1 MSILIRNGTVQT
13 NASARCAVCG
23 KTGVHMGVTAA
34 HLDGEP
40 EFYHYGCM
48 VTCSEDN
55 VTELIFAGGVG
66 SCTARQG
73 DGG

>member
-1 MSILIRNGTVQT
+1 MSILIRTGTIQT
-13 NASARCAVCG
+13 RASARCAVCG
-23 KTGVHMGVTAA
+23 RTGVQMGVTVA

-48 VTCSEDN
+48 VTCFDDN
-55 VTELIFAGGVG
+55 VTELIFAGEVG

-73 DGG
+73 AGG

>member
-1 MSILIRNGTVQT
+1 
-13 NASARCAVCG
+13 
-23 KTGVHMGVTAA
+23 MGVTVA

-48 VTCSEDN
+48 VTCFDDN
-55 VTELIFAGGVG
+55 VTELIFAGEVG

-73 DGG
+73 AGG